1 MTKQLK
7 ILRHTCKFC
16 TQGDTKDLLPTP
28 KDLPLRGTT
37 PQDLPH
43 RGTTSNPFSLSI
55 NSNHMV
61 KLMYRLSSSLLN
73 NLISLL
79 RYTLIFKIEL
89 PIVHVCAFINYSS

>member
-7 ILRHTCKFC
+7 ILRHKFC

-61 KLMYRLSSSLLN
+61 KLMYILSSSLLN